1 MVRKII
7 QWVPIDGT
15 RWRNEFVNG
24 HENHRVGLHQD
35 VAHRGVV
42 PTLRAIGS
50 GPSSEGICSENES
63 LDTEEI
69 AVRIVLRSAA
79 FAPTGPHGRFAGD
92 KGTYQYLDLSRFSVL
107 AYRYQHDH
115 ALAMGVQGKELD
127 HVIVV
132 KRQTSGTQAL
142 GVSGEIH
149 FATQDAS
156 LELHCAVSAI
166 TEAPQDDLQVCQ
178 EEDVHGRLGWQL
190 LVQPQMTRLSAEVS
204 CLQAFEH
211 MAVTVVYVGPSTAF
225 TIK

>member
-1 MVRKII
+1 MIRR
-7 QWVPIDGT
+7 PP
-15 RWRNEFVNG
+15 RS
-24 HENHRVGLHQD
+24 
-35 VAHRGVV
+35 
-42 PTLRAIGS
+42 TLF
-50 GPSSEGICSENES
+50 PYTT
-63 LDTEEI
+63 LF
-69 AVRIVLRSAA
+69 RS
-79 FAPTGPHGRFAGD
+79 HGRFAGD

-211 MAVTVVYVGPSTAF
+211 MAVTVVYVGPGIETF
-225 TIK
+225 DCIHN